1 MSRAAQLV
9 RNPSRASSDSGPN
22 VQFIFLGAP
31 PFPNLTGLSS
41 LLSLL
46 PFPHASQATPSS
58 LARNFTYSSD
68 DESPPA
74 PKQPRDGNNGGGNSA
89 YRDRSIS
96 VESSDDEAP
105 PPSAQPRHGGG
116 VPRGPSSGPAP
127 SRFAQMPGGSHDR
140 GAQLCAM
147 GDKEFFV
154 HQSHAEAF
162 LLYLEAAEPPNSH
175 PPAMHRLG
183 ACFRDGKGCG
193 RSEKDAERWFARGA
207 AMGDAD
213 CINAA
218 GESAE
223 AAGDHSAALA
233 NYQRAADMRHR
244 EAQCNLGHLYEKG
257 LGVAKDAVIAA
268 RWYRAAADAGF
279 AKAQNNLGALY
290 DGGEGVGVDH
300 GAAAFWYEKAAA
312 QGNASALNNLGILHE
327 DGVVDPGRG
336 PDLTRAR
343 ELYAGAAALGHAH
356 ALNNLGYLCMVSD
369 AHEEAARH
377 FRAAADK
384 GFAEATHNLATL
396 HENGLGVRRDLRQ
409 AAALYKEAAGA
420 GEAKAVEALARVEP
434 LVAKEESEVENLRK
448 QLADKTKETERLAKE
463 LGVAKA
469 ESTRLKGTI
478 AELRVGGGSGSGSGS
493 PLNGQRRPS
502 LLKPTFDRSS
512 SLRSNQS
519 GYSGLSGVSAATSGG
534 ESPGGGG
541 DTAGAVDEKE
551 KAADGSKAGSQLARR
566 SSSEIGGGASGGSRS
581 GKLASVF
588 KALGGGKS
596 GSQVVSKE
604 QLKARNREVKE
615 LKRELEDVTFRAE
628 LHEEMSTTLSEVL
641 RTTYA
646 RNIQLEDLL
655 RSHGVDVDADEG
667 VNGELTAI
675 TLDRVAGWDVSS
687 LENAN
692 GGSTEDLRR
701 AGVRASLP
709 APS

>member
-1 MSRAAQLV
+1 
-9 RNPSRASSDSGPN
+9 
-22 VQFIFLGAP
+22 
-31 PFPNLTGLSS
+31 
-41 LLSLL
+41 
-46 PFPHASQATPSS
+46 
-58 LARNFTYSSD
+58 
-68 DESPPA
+68 
-74 PKQPRDGNNGGGNSA
+74 
-89 YRDRSIS
+89 
-96 VESSDDEAP
+96 
-105 PPSAQPRHGGG
+105 
-116 VPRGPSSGPAP
+116 
-127 SRFAQMPGGSHDR
+127 
-140 GAQLCAM
+140 M
-147 GDKEFFV
+147 GDKEFYV
-154 HQSHAEAF
+154 HQSHGEAF
-162 LLYLEAAEPPNSH
+162 VLYLEAAEPPNAH

-183 ACFRDGKGCG
+183 VCFRDGKGCG
-193 RSEKDAERWFARGA
+193 RSEKDAQRWFARGA

-213 CINAA
+213 CVNAA
-218 GESAE
+218 GAFAE
-223 AAGDHSAALA
+223 AAGDYPAALA
-233 NYQRAADMRHR
+233 NYQRAADMSHR
-244 EAQCNLGHLYEKG
+244 EAQCALGHLYEKG

-327 DGVVDPGRG
+327 DGLVDPGRG
-336 PDLTRAR
+336 PDVERAK
-343 ELYAGAAALGHAH
+343 ELYARAAASGHAH
-356 ALNNLGYLCMVSD
+356 ALNNLGYLCMIGD
-369 AHEEAARH
+369 HHEEAARH
-377 FRAAADK
+377 FRAAAAK
-384 GFAEATHNLATL
+384 GFAEAVHNLATL
-396 HENGLGVRRDLRQ
+396 HENGLGVRRDLRE
-409 AAALYKEAAGA
+409 AAALYKEAADA
-420 GEAKAVEALARVEP
+420 GEAKAVEALARLEP
-434 LVAKEESEVENLRK
+434 LVAKEESEVANLQK

-469 ESTRLKGTI
+469 ESARLKGTI
-478 AELRVGGGSGSGSGS
+478 AELRVGGGSGSGSGSGS

-534 ESPGGGG
+534 SGGGTAG
-541 DTAGAVDEKE
+541 DTAGDDA
-551 KAADGSKAGSQLARR
+551 KAADGGTRR
-566 SSSEIGGGASGGSRS
+566 PGGETVGKTVSGGSRS

-588 KALGGGKS
+588 KALGAGKS
-596 GSQVVSKE
+596 GGSQVGSKE
-604 QLKARNREVKE
+604 QLKAHNREVKE

-687 LENAN
+687 LENAG

>member
-1 MSRAAQLV
+1 
-9 RNPSRASSDSGPN
+9 
-22 VQFIFLGAP
+22 
-31 PFPNLTGLSS
+31 
-41 LLSLL
+41 
-46 PFPHASQATPSS
+46 
-58 LARNFTYSSD
+58 
-68 DESPPA
+68 
-74 PKQPRDGNNGGGNSA
+74 
-89 YRDRSIS
+89 
-96 VESSDDEAP
+96 
-105 PPSAQPRHGGG
+105 
-116 VPRGPSSGPAP
+116 
-127 SRFAQMPGGSHDR
+127 
-140 GAQLCAM
+140 M

-154 HQSHAEAF
+154 HQSHGEAF
-162 LLYLEAAEPPNSH
+162 LLYLEAAEPPNAH

-213 CINAA
+213 CVNAVGA
-218 GESAE
+218 IAE
-223 AAGDHSAALA
+223 AAGDYSAALA

-290 DGGEGVGVDH
+290 DGGDTAGGLGVDH

-327 DGVVDPGRG
+327 DGLVPGSHDGTG
-336 PDLTRAR
+336 PDVAKAK
-343 ELYAGAAALGHAH
+343 ELYARAADLGHAH
-356 ALNNLGYLCMVSD
+356 ALNNLGYLCTVSD
-369 AHEEAARH
+369 QHEEAARH
-377 FRAAADK
+377 FRAASDK
-384 GFAEATHNLATL
+384 GHAEATHNLATL
-396 HENGLGVRRDLRQ
+396 HENGLGVRRDLRE
-409 AAALYKEAAGA
+409 AAALYAAAAAAGE
-420 GEAKAVEALARVEP
+420 GKAVEALARVEA
-434 LVAKEESEVENLRK
+434 LVAKEESEVENLRSA
-448 QLADKTKETERLAKE
+448 LADKTKETERLAKE

-469 ESTRLKGTI
+469 ESARLKGTI
-478 AELRVGGGSGSGSGS
+478 AELRVGGGSGSGGSGSGSGS

-534 ESPGGGG
+534 SGEARGGGG
-541 DTAGAVDEKE
+541 LSGGGDDA
-551 KAADGSKAGSQLARR
+551 KAADGAQRGSTLARR
-566 SSSEIGGGASGGSRS
+566 SGSHEIGGGVSGGSRS

-588 KALGGGKS
+588 KALGAGKS
-596 GSQVVSKE
+596 GGSQVGSKE
-604 QLKARNREVKE
+604 QLKAHNREVKE

-628 LHEEMSTTLSEVL
+628 LHEEMSATLSEVL

-655 RSHGVDVDADEG
+655 RSRGVDVDADDA

-687 LENAN
+687 LENAE